1 MFEVGDKVSLN
12 RTSRI
17 GVVTKISEKRKDITV
32 KFLRTDGSIYTSIF
46 NSDGR
51 EKGSNA
57 WNHNDIYLLDEELKQ
72 ELRENKIIA
81 NCRYKLKE
89 LLKEEVLTYNKA
101 IKILKFLEELDG
113 KNDTKG

>member
-1 MFEVGDKVSLN
+1 MFQVGDKVSLN

-32 KFLRTDGSIYTSIF
+32 KFLRTDGSVYTSIF

-51 EKGSNA
+51 EKGGDT
-57 WNHNDIYLLDEELKQ
+57 WNHNDIYLLDEELEQ
-72 ELRENKIIA
+72 ELRENRVIA

-101 IKILKFLEELDG
+101 IKILKFLEELES
-113 KNDTKG
+113 KNDTKS